1 MTAIKDSHLENQSF
15 WQHDYGHYSPN
26 AALTQNLNAD
36 VAIIGGGF
44 TGLNTAWQFKKDN
57 PNARVVVLEGAIIG
71 FGASGRNA
79 GFSTK
84 LFGLE
89 PEMVLLRWGKQKMI
103 DAHHYLKKAVAH
115 TQNLIETHGFQSDY
129 CHTGMV

>member
-44 TGLNTAWQFKKDN
+44 TGLNTAWQFKKD
-57 PNARVVVLEGAIIG
+57 
-71 FGASGRNA
+71 
-79 GFSTK
+79 K
-84 LFGLE
+84 LIPKLNNNSLNGDSILD
-89 PEMVLLRWGKQKMI
+89 I
-103 DAHHYLKKAVAH
+103 DQY
-115 TQNLIETHGFQSDY
+115 
-129 CHTGMV
+129 